1 MGWAGQALT
10 VALLAFGSGADPAI
24 PQSWPIDSTN
34 SHAQFAVRTLWFT
47 HKRGRF
53 GLLHGELLRSGNN
66 QDVVDAWIDV
76 RSLAMDDGAMLEQ
89 ALGPDFFDVQHYP
102 QVHFVSAPFADAML
116 REGGTLEGMLDL
128 HGRDQSVSLTLLPS
142 RCPAQPL
149 ACAVRVHGAVSR
161 RAFGMRAHRGLLSDR
176 VVLDLDI
183 SLDKQG

>member
-1 MGWAGQALT
+1 MTWAGQALAI
-10 VALLAFGSGADPAI
+10 VLLTLGSGTGAAI
-24 PQSWPIDSTN
+24 PQSWPIDSA
-34 SHAQFAVRTLWFT
+34 SSRAQFAVRTLWFT

-53 GLLHGELLRSGNN
+53 ELLHGELFRSGNN

-76 RSLAMDDGAMLEQ
+76 RSLAMDDGTMLEQ

-102 QVHFVSAPFADAML
+102 QVHFISKPFADAML
-116 REGGTLEGMLDL
+116 WEGGTLEGMLDL
-128 HGRDQSVSLTLLPS
+128 HGRRRTVSFTLLPS

-149 ACAVRVHGAVSR
+149 ACAVRVHGELSR

-183 SLDKQG
+183 SLGKQS